1 MIPSLMMMCLRDS
14 ARPSQAE
21 RVSVQGRQTKIFN
34 VGEDSCADSS
44 KTRKHVMPE
53 NVLSENYVPI
63 SRVKL
68 VLYCLR
74 PAQSMNG
81 RNVLDFRPTL

>member
-1 MIPSLMMMCLRDS
+1 MPTYRLVHGHTAILHAQPRADL
-14 ARPSQAE
+14 
-21 RVSVQGRQTKIFN
+21 G
-34 VGEDSCADSS
+34 ADSS

>member
-1 MIPSLMMMCLRDS
+1 MSVNRWLIFGESVPYFWID
-14 ARPSQAE
+14 RPTLDNNE
-21 RVSVQGRQTKIFN
+21 IIG
-34 VGEDSCADSS
+34 ADSS

-81 RNVLDFRPTL
+81 RSVLDFRPTL